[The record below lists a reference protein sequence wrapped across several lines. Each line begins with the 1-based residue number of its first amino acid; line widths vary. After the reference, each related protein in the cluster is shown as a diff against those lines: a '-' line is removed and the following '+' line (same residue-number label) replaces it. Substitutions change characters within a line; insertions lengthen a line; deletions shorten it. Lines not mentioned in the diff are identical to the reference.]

1 MVRSLDV
8 FTTVKR
14 ASDFGVVVKDE
25 VYLDWERVIERKQY
39 ATRNAEGD
47 KAADLKRRGID
58 YYKEPVV
65 FVSPNEVTIGG
76 EPARPKKIIIAT
88 GSKPSMPPIPG
99 IEYAITSD
107 DALEIKELPTS
118 IVIIGGGFIA
128 LEFAHVFHQAGVK
141 VTILEAKDRLLSTAD
156 GEISNAI
163 KDSFIR
169 QDMDVHTGA
178 GVSGIEVQ
186 DSKRAITATI
196 AGEEKRF
203 VSDVVLNATG
213 RVPSFDTLNL
223 DTAGIL
229 YSKKGIKVNEFMQTN
244 IEHIYAAGDVTGGY
258 MLTPVASYEARV
270 AAQNAV
276 SGNSRK
282 MDYRI
287 IPYAVFSRPEI
298 GSVGITE
305 EEAQAKGIDYSLA
318 YLDFATVGAA
328 VVNGETEGFA
338 KLVVDNSDNRIIG
351 GHMIGHNA
359 AELILE
365 VAIAMKGNL
374 TVDDIADTIYIHPTF
389 SEAVAGAAVSHEKGH
404 FEACCG

>member
-8 FTTVKR
+8 FSTVKR
-14 ASDFGVVVKDE
+14 ASEFGVVVKDE
-25 VYLDWERVIERKQY
+25 VRLDWPKVIERKRY
-39 ATRNAEGD
+39 TSENAEGD

-76 EPARPKKIIIAT
+76 ERAHPGKIIIAT

-99 IEYAITSD
+99 IEHAITSD
-107 DALEIKELPTS
+107 DALEMRELPDS
-118 IVIIGGGFIA
+118 MVIIGGGFIA

-141 VTILEAKDRLLSTAD
+141 VTILEAKDRLLSAAD

-169 QDMDVHTGA
+169 QGMDVYTGA

-186 DSKRAITATI
+186 DNKRAVKATI

-203 VSDVVLNATG
+203 AADVILNATG
-213 RVPSFDTLNL
+213 RMPSFDTLNL
-223 DTAGIL
+223 DGAGIL

-244 IEHIYAAGDVTGGY
+244 VEHIYAAGDVTGGY
-258 MLTPVASYEARV
+258 MLTPVASYDGRI

-282 MDYRI
+282 IDYRVV
-287 IPYAVFSRPEI
+287 PYAVFSRPEI
-298 GSVGITE
+298 GSVGLTE

-318 YLDFATVGAA
+318 WLDFATVGAA
-328 VVNGETEGFA
+328 VVGGETEGFT
-338 KLVVDNSDNRIIG
+338 KLIVDNSNNRIIG
-351 GHMIGHNA
+351 GHIIGHNA